1 MTIIDAATV
10 PAAARKADEILDA
23 AATLFAAR
31 GFDGTSFRDITA
43 AMGAKRSLILYHFGS
58 KEELWRRAM
67 RRIVGRLDARMA
79 LVTLPSTDCPDEER
93 VAAALRAYLDTLV
106 AVPEY
111 GQVLLREGVA
121 SGPRLDWIVRNF
133 IPAFVFDFHLSDSS
147 ARDRMRRSMRRDMV
161 IGSTLVATALGPLLE
176 GSVAS
181 ASHVEAAGIYPMSAA
196 RRDELVALLT
206 ALILE

>member
-1 MTIIDAATV
+1 MTTVDAATLPV
-10 PAAARKADEILDA
+10 AAGKADEILDA

-43 AMGAKRSLILYHFGS
+43 AMGAKRPLILYHFGS

-67 RRIVGRLDARMA
+67 RRIVDRFDARMA
-79 LVTLPSTDCPDEER
+79 LVALPPPDRPDRER
-93 VAAALRAYLDTLV
+93 VTAALRAYLDTLV

-133 IPAFVFDFHLSDSS
+133 VPAFAIYFHLSDSF
-147 ARDRMRRSMRRDMV
+147 AQDRLRRSMRRDMV

-176 GSVAS
+176 GSIAA
-181 ASHVEAAGIYPMSAA
+181 ASHEETAGIYPMSAS

-206 ALILE
+206 ALILA